1 MKEAGETD
9 GIISSFSALS
19 ASEKAEL
26 IASLALILKEDVSQ
40 EKKEGAPLSIFDN
53 ERLSCLESVVKY
65 MKENEG
71 MKFSKIA
78 SALNRSGKTIWAT
91 YQKAAEKMPIP
102 FSVSDSKMRIPFSNF
117 SNREFT
123 PLESLVSFLKDKGM
137 SNHEAAVA
145 IRRDDRTVWT
155 VWDRVKRKRGLK

>member
-1 MKEAGETD
+1 MAKEPEKGKD
-9 GIISSFSALS
+9 SVLSSFKSLS
-19 ASEKAEL
+19 QEEKIEL
-26 IASLALILKEDVSQ
+26 LFSLVMSLKE
-40 EKKEGAPLSIFDN
+40 KKDSDLIPVSIFDN
-53 ERLSCLESVVKY
+53 EKLSILEALVKY